1 MEIPEYIFQQKR
13 MGILKI
19 QAHAGAVCPHEFIA
33 FIDQTGTPR
42 GYEKIDYQMQFT
54 ARSVEE
60 HKVTDNLFLE
70 DLLETLGDVAA
81 VRIFHA
87 FLFNFKIFIV
97 ITPTDNPQFVD
108 KLNDLFSSFFPVDI
122 NVSTLAESIDRK
134 KFATLDLKESQ
145 YLILNTSGVVINSPW
160 GDQKKFDFETDL
172 IKKALEIIDDRS
184 QVTVIQQEIIN
195 LKKKAEILVTLL
207 ENVKKIYDD
216 ELKDKLSKQF
226 HTKPTNYLLE
236 LYIQF
241 IKYRMPDKEPLL
253 NKIQNH
259 IVEKVR
265 ENLW

>member
-108 KLNDLFSSFFPVDI
+108 KLNDLFLSFFPVEMQA
-122 NVSTLAESIDRK
+122 SRLAESIDRK
-134 KFATLDLKESQ
+134 KYAALDLKESN
-145 YLILNTSGVVINSPW
+145 YLILNTSGVVINTPW
-160 GDQKKFDFETDL
+160 VDQQKFNFESEV
-172 IKKALEIIDDRS
+172 IKKALEIIDANS
-184 QVTVIQQEIIN
+184 QITVIQQEIRN

-207 ENVKKIYDD
+207 EQVKKIYDD

-226 HTKPTNYLLE
+226 HAKLTDYLID
-236 LYIQF
+236 LYSQF
-241 IKYRMPDKEPLL
+241 MKHHIPDKARLL
-253 NKIQNH
+253 DKIHNRS
-259 IVEKVR
+259 VDTLR
-265 ENLW
+265 EGVW

>member
-13 MGILKI
+13 MGIIKV
-19 QAHAGAVCPHEFIA
+19 QARAGAVCPHEFIA
-33 FIDQTGTPR
+33 FIDQNGVPR

-54 ARSVEE
+54 TRSVEE
-60 HKVTDNLFLE
+60 HKTKDKLFLV
-70 DLLETLGDVAA
+70 DLLETLGNVATI
-81 VRIFHA
+81 RLFHA

-108 KLNDLFSSFFPVDI
+108 KLNDLFLSFFPI
-122 NVSTLAESIDRK
+122 EMHASRLTESIDRK

-145 YLILNTSGVVINSPW
+145 YLILNTNGVVINSPW
-160 GDQKKFDFETDL
+160 GDQKKFDFEMDL
-172 IKKALEIIDDRS
+172 IKKALEIIDDSS
-184 QVTVIQQEIIN
+184 QVILIRQEISN
-195 LKKKAEILVTLL
+195 LKKKAEIIVTLL
-207 ENVKKIYDD
+207 EKVKKIYDD

-226 HTKPTNYLLE
+226 HAKPTNYFLE
-236 LYIQF
+236 LCTQF

-265 ENLW
+265 DGLW